1 LGERVRVRGKEDI
14 SDALQSL
21 LAIPLSLFTPTLCPP
36 PSRGRGSIDLP
47 FVPDRFFIK
56 MPALR
61 IKEGFRE

>member
-1 LGERVRVRGKEDI
+1 MGLRSEQLQGVRIIGHFIDPAQFP
-14 SDALQSL
+14 S
-21 LAIPLSLFTPTLCPP
+21 PL
-36 PSRGRGSIDLP
+36 GRGSIDLP